1 MAIEVH
7 VQGRVVT
14 GKLPYFADAVER
26 YKEYAAANG
35 YAVPR
40 VLLGLSGEMNTIRL
54 VYRYDDPA
62 EYQKHETRTMRDGEY
77 GRIAGEMSLVDG
89 TVRYEIY
96 EQV

>member
-7 VQGRVVT
+7 VQGRVVS
-14 GKLPYFADAVER
+14 GKLPYFAAAVER

-35 YAVPR
+35 YAVPQ

-62 EYQKHETRTMRDGEY
+62 EYQKHEVKALRDGEY
-77 GRIAGEMSLVDG
+77 GRIAAEMSLVDG
-89 TVRYEIY
+89 TARYEIY
-96 EQV
+96 EQI